1 MGKLLCKTALQKS
14 YRGSLCL
21 TTIDVT
27 SKDTYKYDG
36 GMTRCLPYVVSSHR
50 ALYITIR
57 PMICNDDEIKSLIS
71 LQLSVVLQIQM

>member
-14 YRGSLCL
+14 NRGSLCL

-36 GMTRCLPYVVSSHR
+36 GMTRCLSYFHKKGSSMVRHIKYSNVS
-50 ALYITIR
+50 ITLHKHTHD
-57 PMICNDDEIKSLIS
+57 M
-71 LQLSVVLQIQM
+71 Q